1 MSAILIP
8 SKKIYNI
15 SHTKLP
21 NNTIG
26 KVELSYNSMQLEYG
40 NILDQ
45 EYSFVFFDISGS
57 IPITLFNVPH
67 LNHNV
72 RFQAFDTQN
81 GGKLVGKVRFKIDK
95 LVRFQ
100 YGTNE
105 QGKRILTSHK
115 LKVIKTI
122 TYDSGQTLFEEIQ
135 DIEPVV
141 EPTEA
146 DLLNG
151 FITVVYETV
160 IEEDNKLILSERVSL
175 VGNYFT
181 PVEQTLTVGEGSHL
195 ISIPSNEL
203 MQDEN
208 VGLTNYANE
217 IISHYAN
224 GKETATIRCSIG
236 DYYDTENG
244 LIISTKT
251 NSKMTFEIGDKT
263 VPMVRIA
270 YGKDAP
276 LSCYSNGLAKVFEVA
291 GTKFYYDGSVWQE
304 LTLRETGEGLY
315 IYVTENPYLTFSS
328 SEEFT
333 LETRA
338 RIHYWDGIIE
348 YSTDLT
354 NWAVWNGET
363 IISSQNGKLYLRGI
377 GNRKI
382 TGGANSAFK
391 LTGSNIDCKGNIE
404 TLLDYQ
410 TVKRGEHPEMYTR
423 CFYCLFLENDALIGV
438 PSLPATN
445 LAYGCYE
452 MMFRE
457 CTNLAQLPNLPA
469 KELPSECYSNMFLG
483 CPNIK
488 ISTTKSNEYSREYR
502 IPLVGDAT
510 VGTRSL
516 AAMFTSTG
524 GEFKGTPEI
533 NTTYYT
539 SNKLV

>member
-328 SEEFT
+328 EEEFT
-333 LETRA
+333 LSVRA
-338 RIHYWDGIIE
+338 KQWNGVVE
-348 YSTDLT
+348 YSTDT
-354 NWAVWNGET
+354 KNWT
-363 IISSQNGKLYLRGI
+363 IWDGTEITSTNGKLYLRGT
-377 GNRKI
+377 GNTKI
-382 TGGANSAFK
+382 TGYYNGAQFILNG
-391 LTGSNIDCKGNIE
+391 TNIDCKGNIE
-404 TLLDYQ
+404 TLLDYKL
-410 TVKRGEHPEMYTR
+410 VEKNVHPTMTDY
-423 CFYCLFLENDALIGV
+423 CFYKLFSQNNSLIGA
-438 PSLPATN
+438 PSLPATT
-445 LAYGCYE
+445 LSKGCYQY
-452 MMFRE
+452 MFSE
-457 CTNLAQLPNLPA
+457 CENLE
-469 KELPSECYSNMFLG
+469 ELPMLSATYLPEYCYNSMFLN
-483 CPNIK
+483 CKKIK
-488 ISTTKSNEYSREYR
+488 LSEYKSETYRREYR
-502 IPLVGDAT
+502 VPIIGNVIEAFSNCVGSMFS
-510 VGTRSL
+510 GT
-516 AAMFTSTG
+516 TG
-524 GEFKGTPEI
+524 NVVVLNTE
-533 NTTYYT
+533 TTYYT
-539 SNKLV
+539 SNELV